1 MIAQIN
7 RAEPK
12 LRDYASLILKWNKT
26 INLISKNTEAE
37 LWHRHILDSA
47 QLFDYLAPDDHVCDL
62 GSGAGL
68 PGIVL
73 SIMGVKYT
81 TLIESDVRK
90 CAFLNQAS
98 LLSQNKIKIINE
110 RIENCFI
117 QFESPVSVITSRAL
131 SSIDNLLHYSKIFRP
146 TKSFLLLKG
155 KNFRKELDEAMEN
168 WHFVHEVFQSSTN
181 AESVI
186 LRIKNVEQKN

>member
-1 MIAQIN
+1 MNPQIN
-7 RAEPK
+7 LVESK

-37 LWHRHILDSA
+37 LWERHILDSA
-47 QLFDYLAPDDHVCDL
+47 QLFDYLTPDDHICDL
-62 GSGAGL
+62 GSGAGF

-73 SIMGVKYT
+73 SIMGIKHI
-81 TLIESDVRK
+81 TLIESDIRK

-98 LLSQNKIKIINE
+98 LISQNKLTIINE

-117 QFESPVSVITSRAL
+117 TQTSPVNIVTSRAL
-131 SSIDNLLHYSKIFRP
+131 TSLDNLLHYNKIFTP

-155 KNFRKELDEAMEN
+155 KNFQKELDEAKEN
-168 WHFVHEVFQSSTN
+168 WHFVHQVFPSSTN
-181 AESVI
+181 SESVI
-186 LRIKNVEQKN
+186 LRIENVEQKN